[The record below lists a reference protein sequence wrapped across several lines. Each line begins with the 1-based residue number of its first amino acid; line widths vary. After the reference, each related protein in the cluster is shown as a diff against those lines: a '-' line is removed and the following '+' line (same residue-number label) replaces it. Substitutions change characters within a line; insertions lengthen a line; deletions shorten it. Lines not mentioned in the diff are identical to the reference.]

1 MSIKYLFVF
10 LVFNIPEVFLQKA
23 FDDKWLEQT
32 VAKIIKEKIPN
43 DKNVPKLCDFSI
55 ESGTDPKAAD
65 GEKFINYT
73 TIFWSY
79 NHKEQKNLTYPPLGE
94 VARVGPKMAAK
105 RFRHFGRAFPE
116 RMHNNKSLEKL
127 YDAESGIMARE
138 TRWERNIYCTKCLAH
153 MLQKTAERTL
163 TASVVGVKSINYEQK
178 SISVKTNIEE
188 LANDV
193 NKSRDKIRKFL
204 NEELPKG
211 ANNKLIDNKQYE
223 EIKKMRKELADA
235 IDKVAEE
242 EGKDGNTKSSTMDMI
257 IEFKYVVKMQGK
269 KDSPNEV
276 KVRISSF
283 GKKWDIENDHSRN
296 GTDSNVEPSVM
307 PKSID
312 GTF

>member
-1 MSIKYLFVF
+1 MTTKYLFVF
-10 LVFNIPEVFLQKA
+10 LVFTIPKVFLQKA
-23 FDDKWLEQT
+23 VDKKWLEQT
-32 VAKIIKEKIPN
+32 VAKIIEEKIRN

-73 TIFWSY
+73 IIFPLY
-79 NHKEQKNLTYPPLGE
+79 NPKEPKKLTYPPLGE

-138 TRWERNIYCTKCLAH
+138 TRWERNIYCTKWLAH

-163 TASVVGVKSINYEQK
+163 TASVVGEKLINYEQK
-178 SISVKTNIEE
+178 SILVKTRIEE
-188 LANDV
+188 LAIEV
-193 NKSRDKIRKFL
+193 NKIRDKIHKFL
-204 NEELPKG
+204 NEQLPKD
-211 ANNKLIDNKQYE
+211 AELIDDKKYG

-242 EGKDGNTKSSTMDMI
+242 EAKDGNTKSSTMDMI
-257 IEFKYVVKMQGK
+257 IVFKYVVKMQGNK
-269 KDSPNEV
+269 MSPNEV
-276 KVRISSF
+276 TVRISSF
-283 GKKWDIENDHSRN
+283 GKKWDMENDPSRN

>member
-1 MSIKYLFVF
+1 MPIKYLFVF
-10 LVFNIPEVFLQKA
+10 LLFTIHEVFLQKA
-23 FDDKWLEQT
+23 VDLKWLEHT
-32 VAKIIKEKIPN
+32 VAKIIEEKIPN
-43 DKNVPKLCDFSI
+43 DQNVPKLCDFSI

-73 TIFWSY
+73 TIFREY
-79 NHKEQKNLTYPPLGE
+79 NGKGQKKLTYPPLGE

-105 RFRHFGRAFPE
+105 RFSHFGRAFPE
-116 RMHNNKSLEKL
+116 RMHNNKTLEKL

-138 TRWERNIYCTKCLAH
+138 SRWERNIYCTKWLAH

-163 TASVVGVKSINYEQK
+163 TASVVGEKSINYEQK

-204 NEELPKG
+204 EDELPEG
-211 ANNKLIDNKQYE
+211 AKLIDDKQYE

-257 IEFKYVVKMQGK
+257 IVFKYVVKMQGNK
-269 KDSPNEV
+269 VSPNEV
-276 KVRISSF
+276 TVRISSF
-283 GKKWDIENDHSRN
+283 GKKWDMENDLSRN

-307 PKSID
+307 PKSHD

>member
-1 MSIKYLFVF
+1 MSIKYLFLF
-10 LVFNIPEVFLQKA
+10 LVFTIPEVFLQKA
-23 FDDKWLEQT
+23 VDDKWLEQT
-32 VAKIIKEKIPN
+32 VAKIIKEKIRN

-55 ESGTDPKAAD
+55 ESGTEPKAAD

-73 TIFWSY
+73 TIFPLY

-94 VARVGPKMAAK
+94 VARVGPKVAAK

-138 TRWERNIYCTKCLAH
+138 TRWERNIYCTKWLAH

-163 TASVVGVKSINYEQK
+163 SASVVGVKSINYEQK
-178 SISVKTNIEE
+178 SISVKTRIEE
-188 LANDV
+188 LAIEV
-193 NKSRDKIRKFL
+193 NKIRDKIHKFL
-204 NEELPKG
+204 NEQLPKD
-211 ANNKLIDNKQYE
+211 AELIDDKKYE

-242 EGKDGNTKSSTMDMI
+242 EAKDGNTKSSTMDMI

-296 GTDSNVEPSVM
+296 GTESNVEPSVM